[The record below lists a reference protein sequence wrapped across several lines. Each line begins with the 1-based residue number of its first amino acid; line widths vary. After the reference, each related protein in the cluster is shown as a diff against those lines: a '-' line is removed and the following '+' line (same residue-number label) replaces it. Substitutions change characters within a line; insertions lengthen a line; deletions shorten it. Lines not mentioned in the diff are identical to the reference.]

1 LLLGMRRRGSA
12 MPRPYIENSEVTGVN
27 PPTLARMKLW
37 QSAAVNVAGRP
48 DWIFVK
54 LHCHG
59 MDPRDEPAMLGEPLQ
74 AFLRELL
81 ARGDG
86 VHAHFLTA
94 REMVNVIFAACEGKD
109 GDPGMY
115 RDYRLNLI
123 QQARS

>member
-1 LLLGMRRRGSA
+1 MAMRRRGSSL
-12 MPRPYIENSEVTGVN
+12 PRPYIESSELSGTN
-27 PPTLARMKLW
+27 PPTMPRLRLW
-37 QSAAVNVAGRP
+37 QSALVTVRGRP

-59 MDPRDEPAMLGEPLQ
+59 MDPRDEPAMLGEPLE

-94 REMVNVIFAACEGKD
+94 REMVNVIFAACDGKD
-109 GDPGMY
+109 GDPGLH
-115 RDYRLNLI
+115 RDYRLGLI
-123 QQARS
+123 YEARR